1 MLVDTISLEL
11 FSNTENWKG
20 QGEIFLH
27 DWFWMLRNFDIRNRE
42 FLFSSQPYRL
52 QENRFVWVKR
62 GWARYSFNLVD
73 YEFRAGDLVVFYA
86 DTLVE
91 KKDHSE
97 DFEFD
102 AFCYD
107 SRLSVHKNEKEEENE
122 RPSFIRLALT
132 DVTRPIIEQHFTLLW
147 DIVHQ
152 EPFSQDIV
160 NILTRSLL
168 FYVDQQH
175 GQAMINRP
183 VNRQQEMMRRF
194 LALVSKYAA
203 RERNIPFYADKL
215 CIAPHYLSTLVKQE
229 TARTVMQWINQTAVK
244 EIKVWLAYSDES
256 IAQISERLLFPCP
269 ASLTKF
275 FKRETGLTPGQYRS
289 MGIQV

>member
-27 DWFWMLRNFDIRNRE
+27 GWFWMLHNFDIRHRE
-42 FLFSSQPYRL
+42 FLFSTQPYRL

-62 GWARYSFNLVD
+62 GWASYSFNLVD
-73 YEFRAGDLVVFYA
+73 YVFRAGDLVVFYA

-91 KKDHSE
+91 KKEHSE

-107 SRLSVHKNEKEEENE
+107 SRLSKYNDHDETKE
-122 RPSFIRLALT
+122 RPSFIRLVLT
-132 DVTRPIIEQHFTLLW
+132 DVTMPIVEQHFKLLW
-147 DIVHQ
+147 DMVHQ
-152 EPFSQDIV
+152 EPFSQDNV
-160 NILTRSLL
+160 NLLTRSLL
-168 FYVDQQH
+168 IYVDRQH
-175 GQAMINRP
+175 GQAMMNRP
-183 VNRQQEMMRRF
+183 TNRQQETMRRF
-194 LALVSKYAA
+194 LSLVSLHAA
-203 RERNIPFYADKL
+203 KERNIPFYAEKL

-229 TARTVMQWINQTAVK
+229 SDRTVMQWINQTAVK

-275 FKRETGLTPGQYRS
+275 FKRETGMTPGQYRAL
-289 MGIQV
+289 GIQA

>member
-20 QGEIFLH
+20 QGEIF
-27 DWFWMLRNFDIRNRE
+27 
-42 FLFSSQPYRL
+42 QPYRL

-62 GWARYSFNLVD
+62 GWASYSFNLVD
-73 YEFRAGDLVVFYA
+73 YVFRAGDLVVFYA

-91 KKDHSE
+91 KKEHSE

-107 SRLSVHKNEKEEENE
+107 SRLSKYNDQDDTKE
-122 RPSFIRLALT
+122 RPSFIRLVLT
-132 DVTRPIIEQHFTLLW
+132 DVTMPIVEQHFKLLW
-147 DIVHQ
+147 DMVHQ
-152 EPFSQDIV
+152 EPFSQDNV
-160 NILTRSLL
+160 NLLTRSLL
-168 FYVDQQH
+168 IYVDRQH
-175 GQAMINRP
+175 GQAMMNRP
-183 VNRQQEMMRRF
+183 TNRQQETMRRF
-194 LALVSKYAA
+194 LSLVSLHAA
-203 RERNIPFYADKL
+203 KERNIPFYAEKL

-229 TARTVMQWINQTAVK
+229 SDRTVMQWINQTAVK

-275 FKRETGLTPGQYRS
+275 FKRETGMTPGQYRAL
-289 MGIQV
+289 GIQA

>member
-27 DWFWMLRNFDIRNRE
+27 DGFWMLHNFDIRHRE
-42 FLFSSQPYRL
+42 FLFSTQPYRL

-62 GWARYSFNLVD
+62 GWASYSFNLVD
-73 YEFRAGDLVVFYA
+73 YVFRAGDLVVFYA

-91 KKDHSE
+91 KKEHSE

-107 SRLSVHKNEKEEENE
+107 SRLSKYNDQDETKE
-122 RPSFIRLALT
+122 RPSFIRLVLT
-132 DVTRPIIEQHFTLLW
+132 DVTMPIVEQHFKLLW
-147 DIVHQ
+147 DMVHQ
-152 EPFSQDIV
+152 EPFSQDNV
-160 NILTRSLL
+160 NLLTRSLL
-168 FYVDQQH
+168 IYVDRQH
-175 GQAMINRP
+175 GQAMMNRP
-183 VNRQQEMMRRF
+183 TNRQQETMRRF
-194 LALVSKYAA
+194 LSLVSLHAA
-203 RERNIPFYADKL
+203 KERNIPFYAEKL

-229 TARTVMQWINQTAVK
+229 SDRTVMQWINQTAVK

-275 FKRETGLTPGQYRS
+275 FKRETGMTPGQYRAL
-289 MGIQV
+289 GIQA